1 MKIKLRGFFTALVL
15 GLALATVTVPLSS
28 QAAFA
33 YSGSGDENHDYSP
46 IADPGDTNTV
56 PPWGPSSGSPEPD
69 YSQPLGDE
77 CWDYCYGA
85 Y

>member
-1 MKIKLRGFFTALVL
+1 MKIKLRSFLTALVL
-15 GLALATVTVPLSS
+15 CLALAMAIAPFSS

-33 YSGSGDENHDYSP
+33 YDGSGDENHDQSP

-69 YSQPLGDE
+69 YGQPLGD